1 MVHRPGDRL
10 GNMQSTGP
18 TAALAQ
24 PVRSPEPPG
33 RKRRWKPVSALEF
46 VGCES
51 CRMTRADYE
60 AYPED
65 GRKIEYYD
73 VEAELA
79 WMAEDGPSLE
89 HEKPGAKLAALLRE
103 LAMTRGSPIECR
115 GAASLHLLDAEAGQ
129 VGVIHPDQM
138 VFLDPEAAELPN
150 DFRVVGEGAHPD
162 VVLEV
167 DHTTDVRRGKLTRY
181 EEWGFPELW
190 VEVPDTFSAGRR
202 GGLRPGLR
210 IYVLEDGR
218 YTPSAVSRA
227 LPGWRAEEIHRALN
241 ERAISPETSR
251 ALARVGRT
259 LGEREGTGPDDDP
272 LLGPYGRQQRAV
284 GFVEMVREVLEV
296 RGVAV
301 SAAFAGRLTPHL
313 EDLGPEPRKAITA
326 AACAAASESDF
337 FARLGK
343 LRA

>member
-10 GNMQSTGP
+10 RNVQSTRP
-18 TAALAQ
+18 AATLAR
-24 PVRSPEPPG
+24 PPRSPEPPG

-60 AYPED
+60 AYPAD

-202 GGLRPGLR
+202 GGLATGPADLRAGRWAVHPVGGEPGASRLAGGG
-210 IYVLEDGR
+210 D
-218 YTPSAVSRA
+218 PSGA
-227 LPGWRAEEIHRALN
+227 
-241 ERAISPETSR
+241 
-251 ALARVGRT
+251 
-259 LGEREGTGPDDDP
+259 EREGDFAGDFAGAGAGGPD
-272 LLGPYGRQQRAV
+272 A
-284 GFVEMVREVLEV
+284 
-296 RGVAV
+296 RG
-301 SAAFAGRLTPHL
+301 AGR
-313 EDLGPEPRKAITA
+313 D
-326 AACAAASESDF
+326 
-337 FARLGK
+337 
-343 LRA
+343 RAG